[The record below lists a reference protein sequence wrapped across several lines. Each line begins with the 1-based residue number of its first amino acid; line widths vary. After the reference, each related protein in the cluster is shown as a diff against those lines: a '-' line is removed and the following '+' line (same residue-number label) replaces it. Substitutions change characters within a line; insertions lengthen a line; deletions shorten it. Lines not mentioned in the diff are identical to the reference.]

1 MKDVKNGSVFQDFQ
15 VDIYFQE
22 KWVDLRLAHNGT
34 KRILLKDPFL
44 FKLIW
49 HPDIYFANARTAAFH
64 DVTQPNFLVWIY
76 PNGTVWY
83 DCR

>member
-1 MKDVKNGSVFQDFQ
+1 MRKMRQFQDFQ

-22 KWVDLRLAHNGT
+22 KWEDPRLSHNGT
-34 KRILLKDPFL
+34 KRILLKDPLL

-64 DVTQPNFLVWIY
+64 TVTQPNFLVWIY

-83 DCR
+83 DC